1 MTVCPTDA
9 ILSPRRLDARRCISY
24 LTIEHR
30 SAIPV
35 EFRKAIGNRIYGCD
49 DCQLFCPW
57 NREAPATAEADFAVR
72 YGLDKPRLID
82 LFLLTELEFLALT
95 EGSAMRRIGYP
106 QWQRNLAIGLGN
118 GEGGEEV
125 VHALEQALG
134 KVNDMVDEHIQ
145 WALDQLTS
153 P

>member
-1 MTVCPTDA
+1 
-9 ILSPRRLDARRCISY
+9 
-24 LTIEHR
+24 
-30 SAIPV
+30 
-35 EFRKAIGNRIYGCD
+35 
-49 DCQLFCPW
+49 
-57 NREAPATAEADFAVR
+57 
-72 YGLDKPRLID
+72 LID